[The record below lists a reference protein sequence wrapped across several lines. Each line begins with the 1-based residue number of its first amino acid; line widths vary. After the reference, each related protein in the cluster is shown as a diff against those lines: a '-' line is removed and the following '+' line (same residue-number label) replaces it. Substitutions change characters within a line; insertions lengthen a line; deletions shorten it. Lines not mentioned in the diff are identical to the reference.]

1 MTFRCFILASDKM
14 SLPLLRQ
21 MQKFR
26 SRGGDLGGTITWD
39 NFQHYG
45 ESMWDA
51 VSCCI
56 LGEYNLLQKPL
67 HVV

>member
-1 MTFRCFILASDKM
+1 MTFQCLILASDKM

-26 SRGGDLGGTITWD
+26 SRGGELGGTITWD
-39 NFQHYG
+39 NFQHV